1 VVIISLAQVQMF
13 FLAFARI
20 MVMLSQVPVLGGRTI
35 PNEIRVAF
43 GLVLTVVILPWQPLS
58 AGVPPMPVLVLAGA
72 LVRELIVGL
81 LAGFSARLTFGAL
94 QTGGELMGLVGGF
107 SSGRILNP
115 AFESSSTALDQF
127 FLLTATL
134 IFLAL
139 NGHHLFLLG
148 VQKTFEMVP
157 LNTPLREFSLERVLI
172 LTQQLIQAAI
182 LLALPVVGTAL
193 IADVVLGLLARVA
206 PQVQIF
212 FLEAPLKAGVS
223 VLVLILAFRSLAPPL
238 ADMMRSIGPR
248 MIWLLGG

>member
-1 VVIISLAQVQMF
+1 VVIISLAQVQLF
-13 FLAFARI
+13 FLAFVRI

-43 GLVLTVVILPWQPLS
+43 GLVLTVVLLPWQPLS
-58 AGVPPMPVLVLAGA
+58 ADAPPMPVLVLAGA

-81 LAGFSARLTFGAL
+81 LAGFSARLVFGAL

-127 FLLTATL
+127 LLLTATL
-134 IFLAL
+134 IFLIL

-148 VQKTFEMVP
+148 VQRTFVMVP
-157 LNTPLREFSLERVLI
+157 LNSALPEFSLDRVLI
-172 LTQQLIQAAI
+172 LTQQLIQAAV

-193 IADVVLGLLARVA
+193 ITDVVLGLLARVA

-223 VLVLILAFRSLAPPL
+223 VLALILAFRSLAPAL
-238 ADMMRSIGPR
+238 ASMVQAIGPR